1 MTLEYKSEN
10 LRLEIDKD
18 APIGRLFIQRPEK
31 LNAITMAMRGEIV
44 RFFEMIELDDRIRV
58 VVIRGVAEGR
68 GFSAGGDIP
77 QFVEVPPRQLANL
90 AYSMSA
96 PERCTKPV
104 IAVID
109 GHCYGGGLE
118 FACSCDFRIATPAAR
133 FAFPEITLGALPGSG
148 GTQRAVRLMGVG
160 RARAMVQ
167 TGRPINAD
175 QAERWGLVTWLYE
188 PDQLDNEV
196 DSLAH
201 HLSRLSPLASTFT
214 KQLVSNAPDTSL
226 AGGFQMEG
234 KAMTVLCQMEDFRE
248 GVAAWKEKRAANF
261 KGR

>member
-1 MTLEYKSEN
+1 MASEYKSEN
-10 LRLEIDKD
+10 LRMEIDKD
-18 APIGRLFIQRPEK
+18 APIGRLFIDRPDK

-44 RFFEMIELDDRIRV
+44 RFFEMIEEDDRIRV
-58 VVIRGVAEGR
+58 VIVRGSPGGK

-77 QFVEVPPRQLANL
+77 QFINVPPRQLANL
-90 AYSMSA
+90 SYSMSS
-96 PERCTKPV
+96 PERCSKPV

-167 TGRPINAD
+167 TGRPIGAE
-175 QAERWGLVTWLYE
+175 QAERWGLVTWLYQPAE
-188 PDQLDNEV
+188 LDKEV
-196 DSLAH
+196 DALAL
-201 HLSRLSPLASTFT
+201 HLSKLSPLASTFA
-214 KQLVSNAPDTSL
+214 KQVVSNAPDTSL

-248 GVAAWKEKRAANF
+248 GVSAWKEKRPANF

>member
-1 MTLEYKSEN
+1 V
-10 LRLEIDKD
+10 
-18 APIGRLFIQRPEK
+18 PIGRLFINRPEK
-31 LNAITMAMRGEIV
+31 LNAVTMAMRGEIV
-44 RFFEMIELDDRIRV
+44 RFFEMIEEDDRMRV
-58 VVIRGVAEGR
+58 VIVRGVAAGK

-77 QFVEVPPRQLANL
+77 QFLEVPARQLANL

-96 PERCTKPV
+96 PERCGKPV

-167 TGRPINAD
+167 TGLPIGAE
-175 QAERWGLVTWLYE
+175 QAERWGLVTWLYQ
-188 PDQLDNEV
+188 PDELDKKVNE
-196 DSLAH
+196 LAL
-201 HLSRLSPLASTFT
+201 HLSKLSPLASTFA
-214 KQLVSNAPDTSL
+214 KQVVSHAPDTSL

-234 KAMTVLCQMEDFRE
+234 KAMTLLCQMEDFSE
-248 GVAAWKEKRAANF
+248 GVSAWKEKRQANF
-261 KGR
+261 KER